1 MNAAIVDHLNGYFY
15 AGPMQVNLNPELT
28 ARVEQW
34 TEQTGRSPD
43 DLIADAMAGYLDE
56 LSRTRQ
62 MLDTRYQSVRDGE
75 AQLMNGNDA
84 LKKLKERT
92 QAQRRRG

>member
-1 MNAAIVDHLNGYFY
+1 
-15 AGPMQVNLNPELT
+15 MQVKLNPELT
-28 ARVEQW
+28 ARLEQW
-34 TEQTGRSPD
+34 SEQTGRSPD
-43 DLIADAMAGYLDE
+43 DLIADAMAGYLEE

-62 MLDTRYQSVRDGE
+62 TLDTRYQSIRNGE
-75 AQLMNGNDA
+75 AQLVNGSDA